1 LPHTGFIYHH
11 PIVQSLQPDL
21 RRKAARL
28 IAAKCTLAAR
38 IDSIHSS
45 MAGRIGEQLM
55 QEVKLKLE
63 KMQEP
68 PPVKNRKVFFFYF
81 FYKIPPLQFSMKF
94 FCFKY

>member
-1 LPHTGFIYHH
+1 MPHTGFIYHH

-45 MAGRIGEQLM
+45 MDGRIGEQIM

-68 PPVKNRKVFFFYF
+68 PPVKNRKVR
-81 FYKIPPLQFSMKF
+81 LLKF
-94 FCFKY
+94 